1 MEATVR
7 LYSVK
12 RNELNDFL
20 REFYNDNSSYMNLTE
35 WEKKYRNP
43 IELVDI
49 IGTFIDNNDKYAI
62 NMWVSLDKGLFLNV
76 TDENAD
82 KIIRYI
88 YERYPWWF
96 LMSSKTFTF
105 AGYTHSIVVQNFI
118 HTSYHVS

>member
-12 RNELNDFL
+12 RNEINDFL
-20 REFYNDNSSYMNLTE
+20 REFYNDKSSYMNLKE
-35 WEKKYRNP
+35 WEKKYRNH

-88 YERYPWWF
+88 YERYPW
-96 LMSSKTFTF
+96 
-105 AGYTHSIVVQNFI
+105 
-118 HTSYHVS
+118 

>member
-1 MEATVR
+1 MQRGDTEMEATVR

-12 RNELNDFL
+12 RNEINDFL

-88 YERYPWWF
+88 YERYPW
-96 LMSSKTFTF
+96 
-105 AGYTHSIVVQNFI
+105 
-118 HTSYHVS
+118 